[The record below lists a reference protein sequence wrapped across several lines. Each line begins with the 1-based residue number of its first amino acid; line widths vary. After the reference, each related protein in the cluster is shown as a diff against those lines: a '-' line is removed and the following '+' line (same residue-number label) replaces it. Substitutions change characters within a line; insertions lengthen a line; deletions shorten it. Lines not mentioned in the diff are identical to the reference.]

1 MPLSSLGRPAAHG
14 NIKMSSIESSALLGE
29 QLRARIAWYYFVAG
43 LTQQEISDRLGIARA
58 RVNKI
63 AGQLRAD
70 GSVAIDIRLPLAS
83 CVELEESLREQYG
96 LKLVSVVPSSEDDEQ
111 QRRMLGEAASAILD
125 DMISDGQCI
134 SVGWGRT
141 LSATIKQLRSRKLRD
156 SSVVSLMGGLTRG
169 SETNTFGVSTELAK
183 TLGADCY
190 YITAPV
196 YCPCVESR
204 EFLLQHSGVNEV
216 MERPRRSDVA
226 IVSCG
231 DVTSKTPLTTINSVR
246 ERLPQLKK
254 CGAIGEI
261 LGTFL
266 DASGAPVDHELN
278 QTVIA
283 MSPADLK
290 AVPNSILISGGLYK
304 AEVIKAILTSG
315 YVNNLVTDEAV
326 AQRLLK

>member
-1 MPLSSLGRPAAHG
+1 M
-14 NIKMSSIESSALLGE
+14 NIVEPGKLAGE

-43 LTQQEISDRLGIARA
+43 MTQQEISERLGIARV

-70 GSVAIDIRLPLAS
+70 GSVIIDVRLPLAS
-83 CVELEESLREQYG
+83 CVELEERLREAYG
-96 LKLVSVVPSSEDDEQ
+96 LASATVVPALDGDEA
-111 QRRMLGEAASAILD
+111 QRRVLGEAAASILD
-125 DMISDGQCI
+125 ALFTDGQNI

-141 LSATIKQLRSRKLRD
+141 LSATIKQLRSRRLCD
-156 SSVVSLMGGLTRG
+156 SSVISLMGGLTRG

-196 YCPCVESR
+196 YCSCVESR
-204 EFLLQHSGVNEV
+204 EFLLRHGGVNEV
-216 MERPRRSDVA
+216 MERARRSDLS

-231 DVTSKTPLTTINSVR
+231 DLTPRTPLTTIASVR
-246 ERLPQLKK
+246 DRLPQLKE

-266 DASGAPVDHELN
+266 DARGVPIDHELN
-278 QTVIA
+278 ETVIA
-283 MSPADLK
+283 MSPEDLK
-290 AVPNSILISGGLYK
+290 KVPDSVLVSGGLYK
-304 AEVIKAILTSG
+304 AEIIRATLVSG
-315 YVNNLVTDEAV
+315 YVRHLVTDEAV
-326 AQRLLK
+326 AQRLLQDV

>member
-1 MPLSSLGRPAAHG
+1 
-14 NIKMSSIESSALLGE
+14 MSTVESSNLAGE

-63 AGQLRAD
+63 AGQLRSD
-70 GSVAIDIRLPLAS
+70 GSVVIDIRLPLAS
-83 CVELEESLREQYG
+83 CVGLEEKLKDVYG
-96 LKLVSVVPSSEDDEQ
+96 LKSAAVVPALDDDEQ
-111 QRRMLGEAASAILD
+111 QRRMLGEAAASILD
-125 DMISDGQCI
+125 EMIADGQGI

-141 LSATIKQLRSRKLRD
+141 LSATIKQLRSRRLRD

-216 MERPRRSDVA
+216 MERARRPDLS

-231 DVTSKTPLTTINSVR
+231 DLTSKTPLTTINSVH
-246 ERLPQLKK
+246 ERLPQLRK

-266 DASGAPVDHELN
+266 DADGAPVAHELN
-278 QTVIA
+278 DTVIA

-290 AVPNSILISGGLYK
+290 KVPNSVLISGGLYK
-304 AEVIKAILTSG
+304 ADIIHAILAAG

-326 AQRLLK
+326 AQRLLQRG

>member
-1 MPLSSLGRPAAHG
+1 
-14 NIKMSSIESSALLGE
+14 MSTVESSHFAGE

-70 GSVAIDIRLPLAS
+70 GSVVIDIRLPLAS
-83 CVELEESLREQYG
+83 CVGLEEKLKEVYG
-96 LKLVSVVPSSEDDEQ
+96 LKSAAVVPALDDDEQ
-111 QRRMLGEAASAILD
+111 QRRMLGEAAASILD
-125 DMISDGQCI
+125 EMIADGQGI

-141 LSATIKQLRSRKLRD
+141 LSATIKQLRSRRLRD

-204 EFLLQHSGVNEV
+204 EFLLQHSGVIEV
-216 MERPRRSDVA
+216 MERARRSDLS

-231 DVTSKTPLTTINSVR
+231 ELTSRTPLTAISSVH
-246 ERLPQLKK
+246 ERLPQLRK

-266 DASGAPVDHELN
+266 DARGVPVAHELN
-278 QTVIA
+278 DTVIA
-283 MSPADLK
+283 MSPSDLK
-290 AVPNSILISGGLYK
+290 KVPNSILISGGLYK
-304 AEVIKAILTSG
+304 ADIIRAILAAR

-326 AQRLLK
+326 AQRLLQHV

>member
-1 MPLSSLGRPAAHG
+1 
-14 NIKMSSIESSALLGE
+14 MSTTLESSHLAGE

-70 GSVAIDIRLPLAS
+70 GSVVIDIRLPLAS
-83 CVELEESLREQYG
+83 CVQLEEKLKEIYG
-96 LKLVSVVPSSEDDEQ
+96 LKSAVVVPALDDDEQ
-111 QRRMLGEAASAILD
+111 QRRMLGEAAASILD
-125 DMISDGQCI
+125 EMIADGQGI

-141 LSATIKQLRSRKLRD
+141 LSATIKQLRSRRLRD

-216 MERPRRSDVA
+216 MERARRSDLS

-231 DVTSKTPLTTINSVR
+231 DLTSRTPLTAINSVH
-246 ERLPQLKK
+246 ERLPQLRK

-266 DASGAPVDHELN
+266 DADGAPVAHELN
-278 QTVIA
+278 DTVIA

-290 AVPNSILISGGLYK
+290 KVPNSVLISGGLYK
-304 AEVIKAILTSG
+304 ADIIHAILAAG

-326 AQRLLK
+326 AQRLLQRG

>member
-1 MPLSSLGRPAAHG
+1 M
-14 NIKMSSIESSALLGE
+14 NTIESSALSGD

-63 AGQLRAD
+63 AGQLRTD
-70 GSVAIDIRLPLAS
+70 GSVVIDIRLPLAS
-83 CVELEESLREQYG
+83 CVELEEKLRETYG
-96 LKLVSVVPSSEDDEQ
+96 LKQVSVVPSADDDEQ
-111 QRRMLGEAASAILD
+111 QRRMLGEAGAEMLD
-125 DMISDGQCI
+125 PMLTDGQCI

-141 LSATIKQLRSRKLRD
+141 LINGIKQLRPRKLRD
-156 SSVVSLMGGLTRG
+156 SAVVSLMGGLTRG
-169 SETNTFGVSTELAK
+169 SETNTFGVSTEFAK
-183 TLGADCY
+183 TLGAECY

-196 YCPCVESR
+196 YCPSVETR
-204 EFLLQHSGVNEV
+204 EYLLQHSGVSEV
-216 MERPRRSDVA
+216 MERARRSGLAV
-226 IVSCG
+226 VSCG
-231 DVTSKTPLTTINSVR
+231 DLSSKTPLTTINSVHQRLSELR
-246 ERLPQLKK
+246 E

-266 DASGAPVDHELN
+266 AADGKPVDHVLN
-278 QTVIA
+278 KTVIA

-290 AVPNSILISGGLYK
+290 KVPNSILISGGLYK
-304 AEVIKAILTSG
+304 ADIIKAILTSG

>member
-1 MPLSSLGRPAAHG
+1 
-14 NIKMSSIESSALLGE
+14 MSTVESSNLAGE

-63 AGQLRAD
+63 AGQLRSD
-70 GSVAIDIRLPLAS
+70 GSVVIDIRLPLAS
-83 CVELEESLREQYG
+83 CVGLEEKLKDVYG
-96 LKLVSVVPSSEDDEQ
+96 LKSAAVVPALDDDEQ
-111 QRRMLGEAASAILD
+111 QRRMLGEAAASILD
-125 DMISDGQCI
+125 EMIADGQGI

-141 LSATIKQLRSRKLRD
+141 LSATIKQLRSRRLRD

-216 MERPRRSDVA
+216 MERARRSDLS

-231 DVTSKTPLTTINSVR
+231 DLTSRTPLTAINSVH
-246 ERLPQLKK
+246 ERLPQLRK

-266 DASGAPVDHELN
+266 DAHGVPVAHELN
-278 QTVIA
+278 ETVIA
-283 MSPADLK
+283 MSPSDLK
-290 AVPNSILISGGLYK
+290 KVPHSILISGGLYK
-304 AEVIKAILTSG
+304 ADVIRAILAAG

-326 AQRLLK
+326 AQRLLQRV

>member
-1 MPLSSLGRPAAHG
+1 MNTVEPGKLA
-14 NIKMSSIESSALLGE
+14 GE

-43 LTQQEISDRLGIARA
+43 MTQQEISDRLGIARA

-70 GSVAIDIRLPLAS
+70 GSVIIDVRLPLAA
-83 CVELEESLREQYG
+83 CVELEERLKEAYG
-96 LKLVSVVPSSEDDEQ
+96 LKSAAVVPALGSDSDEQ
-111 QRRMLGEAASAILD
+111 ERDEPQRRMLGEAAASLLD
-125 DMISDGQCI
+125 EMIVDGQGI

-141 LSATIKQLRSRKLRD
+141 LSVTIKQLRSRRLRD

-216 MERPRRSDVA
+216 MERARRSDLS

-231 DVTSKTPLTTINSVR
+231 DLTPRTPLTTINSVR
-246 ERLPQLKK
+246 ERLPQLKE

-266 DASGAPVDHELN
+266 DVRGVPVAHELN
-278 QTVIA
+278 ETVIA

-290 AVPNSILISGGLYK
+290 KVPDSLLISGGLYK
-304 AEVIKAILTSG
+304 AEIIRAILVS
-315 YVNNLVTDEAV
+315 
-326 AQRLLK
+326 

>member
-1 MPLSSLGRPAAHG
+1 MPP
-14 NIKMSSIESSALLGE
+14 IESSTLLGE

-70 GSVAIDIRLPLAS
+70 GSVVVDIRLPLAS
-83 CVELEESLREQYG
+83 CVELEEKLRETYG
-96 LKLVSVVPSSEDDEQ
+96 LKRVAVVPSADDDEQ
-111 QRRMLGEAASAILD
+111 QRRMIGEAASSILD
-125 DMISDGQCI
+125 EMIVDGQCI
-134 SVGWGRT
+134 AVGWGRT
-141 LSATIKQLRSRKLRD
+141 LNASIKQLRTRKLSN

-169 SETNTFGVSTELAK
+169 SETNTFEVSTELAK

-196 YCPCVESR
+196 YCLSVESR
-204 EFLLQHSGVNEV
+204 EYLLAHSGVNEV
-216 MERPRRSDVA
+216 MERARKSDIA

-231 DVTSKTPLTTINSVR
+231 DLTARTKLTSINSVHQ
-246 ERLPQLKK
+246 RLGELQKA
-254 CGAIGEI
+254 GAIGEI

-266 DASGAPVDHELN
+266 DSDGNPVDHELN

-283 MSPADLK
+283 MPPADLR
-290 AVPNSILISGGLYK
+290 AIPNSILISGGLYK
-304 AEVIKAILTSG
+304 AEVIRAILRSR
-315 YVNNLVTDEAV
+315 YVNGLVTDEAV
-326 AQRLLK
+326 AQRLLE

>member
-1 MPLSSLGRPAAHG
+1 
-14 NIKMSSIESSALLGE
+14 MSTVESSALLGE

-63 AGQLRAD
+63 AGQLRTD
-70 GSVAIDIRLPLAS
+70 GSVVIDIRLPLAS
-83 CVELEESLREQYG
+83 CVELEERLRETYG

-111 QRRMLGEAASAILD
+111 QRRMLGEAGAA
-125 DMISDGQCI
+125 MIDPLLADGQKI

-141 LSATIKQLRSRKLRD
+141 LINSIKQLRPRKLLD

-169 SETNTFGVSTELAK
+169 SETNTFGVSAELAK
-183 TLGADCY
+183 ALGAECY

-196 YCPCVESR
+196 YCPSVESR
-204 EFLLQHSGVNEV
+204 GFLLQHSGVSEV
-216 MERPRRSDVA
+216 MERARRSSLA
-226 IVSCG
+226 LVSCG
-231 DVTSKTPLTTINSVR
+231 DLSSKTPLTTINSVR
-246 ERLPQLKK
+246 QRLPELKK

-266 DASGAPVDHELN
+266 DADGAPVDHVLN
-278 QTVIA
+278 QSVIA

-290 AVPNSILISGGLYK
+290 KVPNSILISGGMYK
-304 AEVIKAILTSG
+304 AEVIKAILKGG

-326 AQRLLK
+326 AQTLLQQD